1 MLRKRN
7 NTKSGK
13 KDDIVEYTCTIRFLD
28 DSDPMQVTFQKETKG
43 QWLLDYICKELN
55 LVEKD
60 YFGLR
65 YIDADKQRSG
75 VLPDAIGPSQTEWT
89 RGHSHWLDPV
99 KSVYKQLKNV
109 NPMVLCFRVKFY
121 PPDPMQLKE
130 EITRYFLFL
139 QLRRDLH
146 HGRLLC
152 SQSEANQLAAYI
164 IQSEVGDYDPV
175 DHPPGY
181 VGNFNMLPKQTP
193 KMEDRIAE
201 IHKTLSGQV
210 PSEAEASFLKKAS
223 TMDTYGVDPYQ
234 VKVGHAKDQ
243 KSNQLYLGV
252 THLGIVTFQGNK
264 RTHLFR
270 WSQVNKIA
278 FEGKMFIVHIT
289 VQEALPLSRFILTS
303 IPSISSLPQ
312 DATDIHQQTKG
323 EDVSLFVKKHS
334 TFMRRA
340 PHLHQPTERDNKC
353 KTSIETSTSDPP
365 PLPMPEPGLFRCV
378 SASTK
383 KHACGF
389 KCQSYA
395 ACRQLWRIAVE
406 QQAFFTLNKSGD
418 APKLSSGGSFFTR
431 GAKFR
436 FSGRCQREVIA
447 ESKNILREPPS
458 FIRTLSNPKFTRTFK
473 KSATLPTRISRE
485 LLIDH
490 GYETMKPVNHA
501 PNTSTPMKESQLVE
515 FVIPEDNSMA
525 VSSPPQGDIQVRP
538 RLTEIVPE
546 LDQEMNTTTD
556 VGSPTIEREAPLAEE
571 EDLDEH
577 CEESVIVK
585 DEAEPTE
592 QVNLD
597 AQIEMLQKE
606 LQQAKMNNVNHMEV
620 KEEKPVTNDC
630 KSNGKAHHVV
640 DDAVALPVRRNRCLK
655 VMVPLL
661 ISFGTMAVVVI
672 VMVVLLFELKTDSAA
687 VLGVRRNAHIQE
699 FHHHVYSPVR
709 NLFSKALK

>member
-289 VQEALPLSRFILTS
+289 VQE
-303 IPSISSLPQ
+303 
-312 DATDIHQQTKG
+312 
-323 EDVSLFVKKHS
+323 
-334 TFMRRA
+334 
-340 PHLHQPTERDNKC
+340 
-353 KTSIETSTSDPP
+353 
-365 PLPMPEPGLFRCV
+365 
-378 SASTK
+378 K

-458 FIRTLSNPKFTRTFK
+458 FIRQLSASEGTLSNPKFTRTFK

>member
-289 VQEALPLSRFILTS
+289 VQE
-303 IPSISSLPQ
+303 
-312 DATDIHQQTKG
+312 
-323 EDVSLFVKKHS
+323 HS

-340 PHLHQPTERDNKC
+340 PHLHQ
-353 KTSIETSTSDPP
+353 
-365 PLPMPEPGLFRCV
+365 
-378 SASTK
+378 K

-458 FIRTLSNPKFTRTFK
+458 FIRQLSASEGTLSNPKFTRTFK

>member
-289 VQEALPLSRFILTS
+289 VQE
-303 IPSISSLPQ
+303 
-312 DATDIHQQTKG
+312 G
-323 EDVSLFVKKHS
+323 EDVSLFVKK
-334 TFMRRA
+334 
-340 PHLHQPTERDNKC
+340 
-353 KTSIETSTSDPP
+353 
-365 PLPMPEPGLFRCV
+365 
-378 SASTK
+378 K

-458 FIRTLSNPKFTRTFK
+458 FIRQLSASEGTLSNPKFTRTFK

>member
-312 DATDIHQQTKG
+312 DATDIHQQTK
-323 EDVSLFVKKHS
+323 
-334 TFMRRA
+334 
-340 PHLHQPTERDNKC
+340 
-353 KTSIETSTSDPP
+353 
-365 PLPMPEPGLFRCV
+365 
-378 SASTK
+378 K

-458 FIRTLSNPKFTRTFK
+458 FIRQLSASEGTLSNPKFTRTFK